1 MNPFDIIVIAIV
13 VLSGLFAF
21 ARGFVKEALSV
32 AAWLGAAV
40 ATLYALPY
48 AQPLAERLLPKG
60 MIADVTAG
68 VVIFVIVLI
77 VLSLLT
83 SAISRRVKESSLS
96 ALDRS
101 LGLIFGLARG
111 AVLACLLYLGVT
123 WALPEQSR
131 PQWIQQA
138 RTLPLLSSG
147 ADVLRSLVPPSM
159 RSRVQAT
166 ASEAQQK
173 MEQAHQAEDAIRAL
187 QLPRPAAQQPAAADS
202 GQQKGYSEDQRR
214 DLNRLFQ
221 QNSQ

>member
-21 ARGFVKEALSV
+21 ARGFVKEALSIC
-32 AAWLGAAV
+32 AWGGAAL
-40 ATLYALPY
+40 ATLYAFPY
-48 AQPLAERLLPKG
+48 ARPFAEHLLPKG
-60 MIADVTAG
+60 IVADVTVA
-68 VVIFVIVLI
+68 VLIFVIVLI

-101 LGLIFGLARG
+101 LGLLFGLARG

-123 WALPEQSR
+123 WALPEQNR
-131 PQWIQQA
+131 PEWIRQA
-138 RTLPLLSSG
+138 RTLPLLTSG
-147 ADVLRSLVPPSM
+147 ADALRSLVPATM
-159 RSRVQAT
+159 RNRVEST
-166 ASEAQQK
+166 ASEAQHK

-187 QLPRPAAQQPAAADS
+187 QSPRTAAPAPTADS
-202 GQQKGYSEDQRR
+202 TAQKGYSEDQRK

-221 QNSQ
+221 QNTQ